1 MRTPASV
8 SRFPVLGV
16 ALVIAALAA
25 GCTAR
30 ATYQLPPVTPAPT
43 AVSEPGRFVWF
54 ELVTGDAE
62 AAKTF
67 YGGLFGW
74 EFSDDEEAG
83 IEYAVITHRG
93 APIGGIATID
103 AEGAKDIAQSDEEE
117 EDEESEDEEEVV
129 ESPARGPA
137 AWLATMAVPD
147 IDAQLRPLFREGGI
161 LHFGPLQIQ
170 GRGRMAIA
178 SDPGGAMLA
187 LVQFTDG
194 APPESDLEPGRWL
207 WVELWAEKPK
217 DAIEFYDQWVGYRA
231 APVKGSQAPSYAVFF
246 KGSAPRAG
254 LAEIPIRQVKP
265 NWLPYVQVS
274 DIDETITRAQ
284 QLGARLFAR
293 DDDAAILID
302 PLGAA
307 IGVQEWHGGAVS

>member
-1 MRTPASV
+1 MRTPASA
-8 SRFPVLGV
+8 SRSAVIGA
-16 ALVIAALAA
+16 ALVIAAVGA

-30 ATYQLPPVTPAPT
+30 ASYELPPMTPAPT
-43 AVSEPGRFVWF
+43 AVSQPGRFVWF
-54 ELVTGDAE
+54 DLVTGDPE

-74 EFSDDEEAG
+74 EFADDDEVG
-83 IEYAVITHRG
+83 IEYSTITHRG
-93 APIGGIATID
+93 TPIGGIATIEIEESKD
-103 AEGAKDIAQSDEEE
+103 AVESEDEE
-117 EDEESEDEEEVV
+117 EDEESQAVV
-129 ESPARGPA
+129 PPPVQGQA
-137 AWLATMAVPD
+137 AWLGTMATPD
-147 IDAQLRPLFREGGI
+147 LDAQLRPLFREGGI
-161 LHFGPLQIQ
+161 LHFGPLQVQ

-178 SDPGGAMLA
+178 SDPGGAMLV
-187 LVQFTDG
+187 LVQFNDG

-207 WVELWAEKPK
+207 WAELWAEKPK
-217 DAIEFYDQWVGYRA
+217 DAIEFYDEWVGYRSA
-231 APVKGSQAPSYAVFF
+231 SVKGSQAPSYDVFF
-246 KGSAPRAG
+246 EGRTPRAG

-274 DIDETITRAQ
+274 DVDETITRAQ

-307 IGVQEWHGGAVS
+307 IGVQEWHGGSAS